1 MANALVVGA
10 SSGIG
15 RAIAIK
21 LSQTHKVF
29 AMARR
34 EDKLEELRD
43 RDITPVVFDVTNLD
57 EIEKTL
63 KTLAKEY
70 GKFSTLI
77 YSAGVQNIKP
87 IRVIKPTEVE
97 YLYRVNTIAPL
108 FFAKA
113 FASKSVLDKEN
124 YPSIIFISSIA
135 SQKPEKGIVAYG
147 ASKASLDNMTKA
159 LAKELAPIRVNGI
172 APGFLETEMTKSYEH
187 IYTDEFIEQIKQNYP
202 LGLGSVDDIAEVSSF
217 LVSKSAKYITGEIIR
232 VDGGGA
238 L

>member
-15 RAIAIK
+15 RAIALK
-21 LSQTHKVF
+21 LSKNYQVF

-34 EDKLEELRD
+34 EDRLKELKESG
-43 RDITPVVFDVTNLD
+43 ITPIPFDVTNLND
-57 EIEKTL
+57 IEKTIKAL
-63 KTLAKEY
+63 SKEY

-87 IRVIKPTEVE
+87 LRVNKISEVE

-113 FASKSVLDKEN
+113 FASKSVVDKDN
-124 YPSIIFISSIA
+124 YPSMLFISSIA
-135 SQKPEKGIVAYG
+135 GEKPEKGIVAYS
-147 ASKASLDNMTKA
+147 ASKASLNAMIKA
-159 LAKELAPIRVNGI
+159 LAKEVAPVRVNGI
-172 APGFLETEMTKSYEH
+172 APGFLETEMTKEYEH
-187 IYTDEFIEQIKQNYP
+187 IYNDEFIEQIKQSYP
-202 LGLGSVDDIAEVSSF
+202 LGLGSVEDIAEVASF
-217 LVSKSAKYITGEIIR
+217 LVSSSAKYITGEIIR

>member
-15 RAIAIK
+15 RAIALK
-21 LSQTHKVF
+21 LSKNYQVF

-34 EDKLEELRD
+34 EDRLKELKESG
-43 RDITPVVFDVTNLD
+43 ITPIPFDVTNLND
-57 EIEKTL
+57 IEKAVKAL
-63 KTLAKEY
+63 SKEY

-87 IRVIKPTEVE
+87 LRVNKISEVE

-113 FASKSVLDKEN
+113 FASKSVVDKDN
-124 YPSIIFISSIA
+124 YPSMLFISSIA
-135 SQKPEKGIVAYG
+135 GEKPEKGIVAYS
-147 ASKASLDNMTKA
+147 ASKASLNAMIKA
-159 LAKELAPIRVNGI
+159 LAKEVAPVRVNGI
-172 APGFLETEMTKSYEH
+172 APGFLETEMTKEYEH
-187 IYTDEFIEQIKQNYP
+187 IYNDEFIEQIKQSYP
-202 LGLGSVDDIAEVSSF
+202 LGLGSVEDIADVASF
-217 LVSKSAKYITGEIIR
+217 LVSSSAKYITGEIIR

>member
-15 RAIAIK
+15 RAIALK
-21 LSQTHKVF
+21 LSKNYQVF

-34 EDKLEELRD
+34 EDRLKELKNSG
-43 RDITPVVFDVTNLD
+43 ITPVAFDVTNLND
-57 EIEKTL
+57 IEKAVKAL
-63 KTLAKEY
+63 SKEY

-87 IRVIKPTEVE
+87 LRVIKPSEVE

-113 FASKSVLDKEN
+113 FASKSVVDKDN
-124 YPSIIFISSIA
+124 YPSMLFISSIA
-135 SQKPEKGIVAYG
+135 GEKPEKGIVAYS
-147 ASKASLDNMTKA
+147 ASKASLNAMIKA
-159 LAKELAPIRVNGI
+159 LAKEVAPVRVNGI
-172 APGFLETEMTKSYEH
+172 APGFLETEMTKEYEH
-187 IYTDEFIEQIKQNYP
+187 IYNDEFIEQIKQSYP
-202 LGLGSVDDIAEVSSF
+202 LGLGSVEDIAEVASF
-217 LVSKSAKYITGEIIR
+217 LVSSSAKYITGEIIR